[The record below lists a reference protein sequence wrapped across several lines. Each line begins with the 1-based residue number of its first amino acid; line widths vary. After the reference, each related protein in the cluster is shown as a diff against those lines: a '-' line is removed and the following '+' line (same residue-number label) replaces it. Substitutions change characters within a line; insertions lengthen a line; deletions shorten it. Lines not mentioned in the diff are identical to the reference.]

1 MPIFD
6 DNILFLHIPRTGGSI
21 IENKLKETYTMK
33 FFGPDTS
40 GLSLQHYTA
49 NELIKK
55 NVDIDKMFSFTFVR
69 NPFDKILSTYLFWS
83 IDHTKSFDD
92 YIDMVK
98 NVVENKLYY
107 KIPAI
112 NNNGLPQFKPQV
124 ELLENLKCDFVGKFE
139 NYENDIK
146 ILSKMHPKLTCLSEI
161 NIKKREVDYKQHYS
175 ERNRNI
181 IEELYKNDLIK
192 FKYTF

>member
-6 DNILFLHIPRTGGSI
+6 ENILFLHIPRTGGSI
-21 IENKLKETYTMK
+21 IENKLKETYTMN
-33 FFGPDTS
+33 FYGPDTS

-49 NELIKK
+49 NELIK

-69 NPFDKILSTYLFWS
+69 NPFDKILSTYLNWS

-98 NVVENKLYY
+98 KVVENKLYY
-107 KIPAI
+107 KIFAI
-112 NNNGLPQFKPQV
+112 NNTDLAHFKPQV
-124 ELLENLKCDFVGKFE
+124 ELLENLKSDFVGKFE

-181 IEELYKNDLIK
+181 IEKLYKKDLII

>member
-1 MPIFD
+1 MPVFD
-6 DNILFLHIPRTGGSI
+6 ENILFLHIPRSGGSI

-33 FFGPDTS
+33 FYGSDTS

-69 NPFDKILSTYLFWS
+69 NPFDKILSTYLNWS

-107 KIPAI
+107 KISAI
-112 NNNGLPQFKPQV
+112 NTNDLSHFKPQV
-124 ELLENLKCDFVGKFE
+124 ELLENLKSDFVGKFE

-146 ILSKMHPKLTCLSEI
+146 ILSKMHPKLTCLNEI

>member
-1 MPIFD
+1 MPVFD
-6 DNILFLHIPRTGGSI
+6 ENILFLHIPRTGGSI
-21 IENKLKETYTMK
+21 IENKLKETYTMN
-33 FFGPDTS
+33 FYGPDAS

-55 NVDIDKMFSFTFVR
+55 NIDINKMFSFTFVR
-69 NPFDKILSTYLFWS
+69 NPFDKILSTYLNWS
-83 IDHTKSFDD
+83 IHHTRSFDD

-98 NVVENKLYY
+98 NVVENKLYN
-107 KIPAI
+107 KISAI
-112 NNNGLPQFKPQV
+112 NTNDLSHFKPQV
-124 ELLENLKCDFVGKFE
+124 ELLENLKSDFVGRFE

-146 ILSKMHPKLTCLSEI
+146 ILSKMHPKLSCLSEI

-181 IEELYKNDLIK
+181 IEELYKNDLLELR
-192 FKYTF
+192 YTF